1 MGDEAFKQIGRYV
14 LADAIASGGI
24 ATVHFGRLLGAGG
37 FSRTVA
43 IKRLHP
49 HFAGLELSTEL
60 IEEAR
65 LAARIRHPNVIA
77 TLDVVDEDEE
87 VLLVM
92 EYVHGEALSRLL
104 LEARTHE
111 GGRPPLRVAVA
122 IVIAA
127 LQGLQAAHEAR
138 GEDGSPLGIIH
149 RDVSPQNIIVGVD
162 GVARV
167 ADFGVAKAAG
177 RVQTTSAGHVKG
189 KLAYMAPEQV
199 LDGVLT
205 PRTDVF
211 AAGIVLWEALTGK
224 RLLDATHP
232 HATVAKLLQ
241 PDFVP
246 PSTHAPEVSPA
257 LDAVVMRALARE
269 PADRWDTALA
279 FATALEDACKETPP
293 ATTRQV
299 GAWVLEMCGPALAEQ
314 AARLATIERLL
325 GKTYSSES
333 ALRTKTPSGTVHSVP
348 RLPVAAPATPAAPAP
363 SAADGVDP
371 VGAVDPVG
379 VGSGTHE
386 PPASAAPPPASSS
399 LRSRGR
405 VIWAMVGT
413 TLVLVVAAGGARSGC
428 RRGPADSAL
437 TTSAAVAPAAI
448 EAARSVKDAHFEE

>member
-14 LADAIASGGI
+14 LADEIASGGI
-24 ATVHFGRLLGAGG
+24 ATVHFGRLIGAGG

-49 HFAGLELSTEL
+49 HFAGLELSTAL

-65 LAARIRHPNVIA
+65 LAARVRHPNVIA
-77 TLDVVDEDEE
+77 TLDVVDEDDE

-104 LEARTHE
+104 LEARE
-111 GGRPPLRVAVA
+111 RGGRAPLRVAVA
-122 IVIAA
+122 IVIGA

-149 RDVSPQNIIVGVD
+149 RDVSPQNILVGVD
-162 GVARV
+162 GVTRV

-177 RVQTTSAGHVKG
+177 RVQTTSAGRVKG

-211 AAGIVLWEALTGK
+211 AAGIVLWEALAGK
-224 RLLDATHP
+224 RLLDSTHP

-269 PADRWDTALA
+269 PADRWESALA
-279 FATALEDACKETPP
+279 FAAALEDACKDTPP

-299 GAWVLEMCGPALAEQ
+299 GAWVLEMRGPALAEQ
-314 AARLATIERLL
+314 AARLATIERSLA
-325 GKTYSSES
+325 KKYSSES
-333 ALRTKTPSGTVHSVP
+333 ALRIKTPSGTTHSVP
-348 RLPVAAPATPAAPAP
+348 RIAVAAPETVAPAP
-363 SAADGVDP
+363 ASERKPLPAPAPRSHTRTILAALG
-371 VGAVDPVG
+371 GTIMLAVV
-379 VGSGTHE
+379 
-386 PPASAAPPPASSS
+386 
-399 LRSRGR
+399 
-405 VIWAMVGT
+405 
-413 TLVLVVAAGGARSGC
+413 AGGARSGC
-428 RRGPADSAL
+428 RRPGPADSAL
-437 TTSAAVAPAAI
+437 TTSAAVGPAA
-448 EAARSVKDAHFEE
+448 AQPLKDAHFEE